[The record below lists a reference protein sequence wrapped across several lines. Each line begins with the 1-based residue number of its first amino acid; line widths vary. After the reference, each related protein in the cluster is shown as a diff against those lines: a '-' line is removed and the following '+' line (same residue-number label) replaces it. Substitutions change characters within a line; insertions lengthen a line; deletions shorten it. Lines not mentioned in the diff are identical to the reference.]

1 MDCLQVE
8 QMKCFPVKIEGYVL
22 KFSYMTECFC
32 LGCGI
37 VVVLRTV
44 ITTPDMVLGIR
55 GRVVHVSDRFRYLC
69 L

>member
-1 MDCLQVE
+1 MECLQVE
-8 QMKCFPVKIEGYVL
+8 QMKCFPVKMEGYVL
-22 KFSYMTECFC
+22 FSYMTECFC